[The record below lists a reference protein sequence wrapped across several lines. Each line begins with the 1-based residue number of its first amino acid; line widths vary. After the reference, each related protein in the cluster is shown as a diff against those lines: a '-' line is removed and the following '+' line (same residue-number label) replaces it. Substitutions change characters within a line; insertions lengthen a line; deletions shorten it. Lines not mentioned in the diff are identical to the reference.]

1 MNWILVVLQY
11 TAMTSGNYAIGWQH
25 LGEFRTNEACIAAS
39 KQLVQSQK
47 QIYATSTPRKFECV
61 AKGGT

>member
-1 MNWILVVLQY
+1 MSWILVVLQY
-11 TAMTSGNYAIGWQH
+11 TAMTSGNYALGWHH
-25 LGEFRTNEACIAAS
+25 LGEFKTNEACIAAS

-61 AKGGT
+61 AKGDT

>member
-11 TAMTSGNYAIGWQH
+11 SAMTAGSHALGWYH

-39 KQLVQSQK
+39 AQLAQSQAK
-47 QIYATSTPRKFECV
+47 VYATSTPRKFECV